1 MSADAM
7 PQWSGMTG
15 EQRTKVVMLATEIE
29 RRLKQGRA
37 DADTLARVR
46 AAIEPHM
53 QAQGWQCP
61 CCAAVH
67 NAIKG
72 EQK

>member
-1 MSADAM
+1 MS
-7 PQWSGMTG
+7 WSGMTG
-15 EQRTKVVMLATEIE
+15 EQRAKSLMLIAEIE

-37 DADTLARVR
+37 DADTLARIR
-46 AAIEPHM
+46 EAIEPHM

-67 NAIKG
+67 SAIEG
-72 EQK
+72 DP